1 MKKQRHGGGH
11 GGQRSFVVIGF
22 VVQDGHGTVDLL
34 GEEQAYHL
42 VREGHQAE

>member
-1 MKKQRHGGGH
+1 MKKQRHGGT
-11 GGQRSFVVIGF
+11 GGQRSLVVIGF